1 MKEQNLNKNIFLKK
15 LLEVLLSFE
24 HTVFSKILGNSYKPL
39 FKKVLHISTAL
50 VLVTSI
56 YI

>member
-1 MKEQNLNKNIFLKK
+1 MKEQFSKIMTSQKK
-15 LLEVLLSFE
+15 LLEVLIRNPHLSNLKK
-24 HTVFSKILGNSYKPL
+24 TKKPFVETL
-39 FKKVLHISTAL
+39 NEVLHISTAL